1 MNKHLTVVVALT
13 LMLALAGCAPN
24 APAET
29 RASLDGLRSNMN
41 TDKFTR
47 ALEPRTFVFPQDHG
61 PHNDFQLEW
70 WYYTGNLT
78 DVTGRHFGYQLTFFR
93 NALVPPDQ
101 QPAVE
106 ARSSDLAFTQVY
118 FAHFAITDSG
128 ANAHVAFEKWSRGAG
143 GLAGA
148 QSQPFKVN
156 VEDWSA
162 MSSLPGGD
170 ATSVRLQAQDGGYSL
185 TLNLTSLKPIVLHGE
200 RGLSQKSNAR
210 GNASYYYSMTR
221 MATEGTITT
230 PQGAFKVAGNSWLD
244 REWSTS
250 LLDENTEGWDWFSL
264 QFDDDREMMYFKLR
278 EKGSDKIVFDKGT
291 FVQAD
296 GTSELMSGGS
306 AQINVLATWTSPDSG
321 VTYPAKWRIVAPARQ
336 LDVEITPLI
345 PDQEMDLS
353 QRYWEGAVTFKG
365 TLAGKPVAGAG
376 YVELTGYGAQHDA
389 QINAV
394 R

>member
-1 MNKHLTVVVALT
+1 
-13 LMLALAGCAPN
+13 MLALAGCAPS

-29 RASLDGLRSNMN
+29 RASLDGLRPNVN
-41 TDKFTR
+41 TDKFAR

-70 WYYTGNLT
+70 WYYTGNLA
-78 DVTGRHFGYQLTFFR
+78 DASGRHFGYQLTFFR

-101 QPAVE
+101 QPAVK

-118 FAHFAITDSG
+118 FAHFAITDGS

-148 QSQPFKVN
+148 QAQPFNVF

-162 MSSLPGGD
+162 ITTMGTGSAEAVQLN
-170 ATSVRLQAQDGGYSL
+170 ARDGSYSL
-185 TLNLTSLKPIVLHGE
+185 TLDLTSSKPIVLHGD
-200 RGLSQKSNAR
+200 RGLSQKSNER

-221 MATEGTITT
+221 MATQGEITT
-230 PQGAFKVAGNSWLD
+230 PQGTFKVTGNSWLD

-250 LLDENTEGWDWFSL
+250 LLGENTGGWDWFSL
-264 QFDDDREMMYFKLR
+264 QFDDNREMMYFKLR

-296 GTSELMSGGS
+296 GASELMPGGS
-306 AQINVLATWTSPDSG
+306 AQISVLDTWTSPDSG
-321 VTYPAKWRIVAPARQ
+321 VTYPAKWRIVAPAHQ
-336 LDVEITPLI
+336 LDVEITPRI

-365 TLAGKPVAGAG
+365 TLAGKPVAGVG
-376 YVELTGYGAQHDA
+376 YVELTGYGAQNDNTG
-389 QINAV
+389 INAV